1 MNQTPSYQNH
11 PVAGLHQARPSPS
24 VTPQTSYNA
33 AQYQQRPNYPNN
45 PNYNGATPNP
55 AMQQASQ
62 PVRWQQPQTQAPTP
76 AQPTAYNAT
85 AYNRTAQPAQTQY
98 AAQPSQAA
106 QLQRGTEVYTL
117 ADTSNMSIP
126 KEIRD
131 QFPQDE
137 QGRILFFATPPLDN
151 TQTITGKTAVE
162 KDHPLEHSE
171 SYVQSL
177 KKRKSDAMLGTDKMD
192 TDETKITASKRLA
205 NLKFQHQS
213 IRLSQYSPTRF
224 RQAQMK
230 NTRKCLEKIGEN
242 NLFQTSNMPEIVT
255 PKSMKKIWQLNDK
268 EMIFETL
275 TFPGT
280 MDNLL
285 QILKVTLLVGK
296 RISSRETTLMIMIQ
310 VYHSDHS

>member
-55 AMQQASQ
+55 AVQQASQ

-76 AQPTAYNAT
+76 AQPTAYN
-85 AYNRTAQPAQTQY
+85 RPAQPAQTQY

-205 NLKFQHQS
+205 
-213 IRLSQYSPTRF
+213 
-224 RQAQMK
+224 
-230 NTRKCLEKIGEN
+230 
-242 NLFQTSNMPEIVT
+242 TSKPEIPASVNQAFSILANQIST
-255 PKSMKKIWQLNDK
+255 STNEEYK
-268 EMIFETL
+268 EMFGKDWREQLVSDLKHARDRNTKEHEKDLAAERQRDDLRNSHISRNDGQFASNSQGYITGWEKDFFT
-275 TFPGT
+275 GT
-280 MDNLL
+280 YLDDHD
-285 QILKVTLLVGK
+285 
-296 RISSRETTLMIMIQ
+296 SRLPF
-310 VYHSDHS
+310 